1 MGSFK
6 SVSFFFLVKNKKK
19 KSLIVVGACNIPAAL
34 YLLYLMQRITE
45 NNL

>member
-6 SVSFFFLVKNKKK
+6 SLFSFWFKKKK